1 MMIRG
6 TRFPIRCV
14 PVFTGLLIALPR
26 PTAGRQADDLSRLE
40 AEIVREHNLAR
51 RDPGAYA
58 AYLEELLPY
67 FDGRLLRL
75 PGEIALRTREGASA
89 VREAI
94 AFLRRQ
100 DSVGTLAASRGMTRG
115 ARDHVRDSGP
125 RGRLQHVGTDGSNSW
140 DRVNRYGS
148 WQNTI
153 GENLSFGAYGPA
165 DARDVVM
172 HLIIDDGVRDRAHRD
187 NLFNPAFHIIGVACG
202 PHARYEAMCVM
213 VYAGG
218 YEESGGDGVPIPAA
232 VDSSILK
239 SDA

>member
-1 MMIRG
+1 MIRG
-6 TRFPIRCV
+6 ITPMTRGAPLV
-14 PVFTGLLIALPR
+14 ALLVTALPQ
-26 PTAGRQADDLSRLE
+26 PATGRQADDFSRLE
-40 AEIVREHNLAR
+40 ADIVREHNLAR
-51 RDPGAYA
+51 RNPRAYA
-58 AYLEELLPY
+58 AYLEELLPF

-75 PGEIALRTREGASA
+75 PGEIPLRTREGAPA

-100 DSVGTLAASRGMTRG
+100 DSVGTLAVSRGMARG

-125 RGRLQHVGTDGSNSW
+125 RGRLEHVGTDGSNSW

-153 GENLSFGAYGPA
+153 GENLSFGAYGPGE
-165 DARDVVM
+165 ARDVVM

-187 NLFNPAFHIIGVACG
+187 NIFNPDFHVIGVACG
-202 PHARYEAMCVM
+202 PHARYGVMCVA

-218 YEESGGDGVPIPAA
+218 YEEGAHDRFPIP
-232 VDSSILK
+232 SSASPRILK
-239 SDA
+239 PHA